1 MKQQLLFALKFLT
14 LSGAY
19 MFTRSRTPAHKL
31 RSPEK
36 SLAVL
41 FILENLKRIFVD
53 NRRLIND
60 SKIDAEILENDV
72 RLFKAFLKDCANRRT
87 RNAAIE
93 GLAAEIEAAVAEAED
108 AIAAYAAEA
117 AVVRD
122 RNFIQRALGG
132 QRKLVAAARK
142 VRAMK
147 VKVRNIYQ
155 KSRDNFFR

>member
-14 LSGAY
+14 LSGVY

-53 NRRLIND
+53 NKRLIND
-60 SKIDAEILENDV
+60 SKIDAELLENDV
-72 RLFKAFLKDCANRRT
+72 RLFKAFLKDCSNRRT

-93 GLAAEIEAAVAEAED
+93 ELAAEIEAAVAEAED

-122 RNFIQRALGG
+122 RNFIHRALGG

-147 VKVRNIYQ
+147 VKVRDIYQ
-155 KSRDNFFR
+155 KSRENFFR